1 MWGRAEAGA
10 ERLER
15 GHSRENTGV
24 VGPRER
30 RGQPGVTGFFLL
42 QVLFAWTERKTVEDR
57 AGQSEQRV
65 CLCASEGGAA
75 GGSVSG
81 ARTATCGLTETKAAA
96 ILSLDAIC
104 KPSLI
109 K

>member
-1 MWGRAEAGA
+1 MWSRAEEGA

-30 RGQPGVTGFFLL
+30 RGQPGVTGFFFL
-42 QVLFAWTERKTVEDR
+42 QVLFAWTERKTAEDR

-75 GGSVSG
+75 GGFCERGSHGHVWANRNQGGSYPLSG
-81 ARTATCGLTETKAAA
+81 CNLQA
-96 ILSLDAIC
+96 IVN
-104 KPSLI
+104 
-109 K
+109 